1 MNCTKRS
8 PQFLAILAALICL
21 SLDSRGME
29 KFAMEP
35 KPYSRRYKSRRQN
48 RTKDEI
54 A

>member
-1 MNCTKRS
+1 MRIREKKQDWS
-8 PQFLAILAALICL
+8 PSSEALQL